1 MQEYSPDTKIE
12 RSKNGMKEL
21 IPGFIVTIG
30 GVIIG
35 GILYKMGYN
44 KGVSECRRIVQTA
57 VEVHK
62 AVEEK

>member
-1 MQEYSPDTKIE
+1 
-12 RSKNGMKEL
+12 MKEL